1 MVDVLTAALADATHV
16 SVAVAF
22 VRMSG
27 LHLLLPALNAARHRG
42 AHIRVLTSTYLDTT
56 EPQALR
62 SLLSLAGVELRVQDG
77 AQGFHAKVHLLV
89 RRHDKVGWIGS
100 SNWSRSGLRDNLEW
114 NTLIDDPR
122 RFEEA
127 WRSFDELWRR
137 DDARLPDEAFLA
149 RCRMRL
155 TRSSGS
161 SSPTCSTRASTCLR
175 STL

>member
-22 VRMSG
+22 VQMSG